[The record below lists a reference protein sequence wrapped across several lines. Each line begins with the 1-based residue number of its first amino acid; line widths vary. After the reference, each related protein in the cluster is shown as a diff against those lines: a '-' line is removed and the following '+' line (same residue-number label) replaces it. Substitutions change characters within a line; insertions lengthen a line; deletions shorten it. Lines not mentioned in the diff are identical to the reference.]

1 VLTSVTANDVDTN
14 PALTY
19 GFSTESDSEVDSS
32 EAETSGFGV
41 FSIDRFSG
49 KVILVRSL
57 DFESQREY
65 RLRVTAS
72 DTAHTARTVLTI
84 RVTDVNDNPPIFMQS
99 SYQASLPGEY
109 SVIFLGVACRSYL
122 SFCVLFRCFV
132 TSVWAGYGS
141 VGIAIRYGMDGPG
154 IEYRRELIFST
165 RIQNDPR
172 AHPAYCTRGTGP
184 LPAVKRS
191 ERGVD
196 QRIPSST

>member
-1 VLTSVTANDVDTN
+1 MDTN

-19 GFSTESDSEVDSS
+19 GFSTESDSEVHSS
-32 EAETSGFGV
+32 EAETSSFGV

-57 DFESQREY
+57 DFETQREY

-109 SVIFLGVACRSYL
+109 TVIFFDVACRFCL
-122 SFCVLFRCFV
+122 SVCVLFRCFV
-132 TSVWAGYGS
+132 TSVWAGMAQS
-141 VGIAIRYGMDGPG
+141 V
-154 IEYRRELIFST
+154 
-165 RIQNDPR
+165 
-172 AHPAYCTRGTGP
+172 
-184 LPAVKRS
+184 
-191 ERGVD
+191 
-196 QRIPSST
+196 

>member
-32 EAETSGFGV
+32 EADTSGSGV

-49 KVILVRSL
+49 KVVLVRRL

-84 RVTDVNDNPPIFMQS
+84 RVTDVNDNPPIFTQP

-109 SVIFLGVACRSYL
+109 IIIFLGVS
-122 SFCVLFRCFV
+122 
-132 TSVWAGYGS
+132 G
-141 VGIAIRYGMDGPG
+141 
-154 IEYRRELIFST
+154 
-165 RIQNDPR
+165 
-172 AHPAYCTRGTGP
+172 
-184 LPAVKRS
+184 
-191 ERGVD
+191 
-196 QRIPSST
+196 

>member
-49 KVILVRSL
+49 KVILVRRL

-84 RVTDVNDNPPIFMQS
+84 RVTDVNDNAPVFMQS

-109 SVIFLGVACRSYL
+109 SVIFLGVAGRFCL
-122 SFCVLFRCFV
+122 SVCVLFRCFI
-132 TSVWAGYGS
+132 TSVWAGMAQS
-141 VGIAIRYGMDGPG
+141 V
-154 IEYRRELIFST
+154 
-165 RIQNDPR
+165 
-172 AHPAYCTRGTGP
+172 
-184 LPAVKRS
+184 
-191 ERGVD
+191 
-196 QRIPSST
+196 